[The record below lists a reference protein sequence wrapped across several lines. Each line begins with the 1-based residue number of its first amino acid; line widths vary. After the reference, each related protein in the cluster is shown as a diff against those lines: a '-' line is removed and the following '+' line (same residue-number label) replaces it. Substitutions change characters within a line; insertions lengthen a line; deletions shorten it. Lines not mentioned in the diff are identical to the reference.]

1 MTELI
6 HQEKYLKYKQK
17 YLELISKL
25 EYISL
30 ENKNA
35 EVNNY
40 INNILV
46 GGKRK
51 RKIRNKSKNNFSNE
65 NSKNSENSDER
76 FNCDPE
82 NKFSEI
88 CSSNSKGY
96 YNSKSSCMNDCEN
109 KHIKY
114 NLKKANIYNETNIFS
129 NFIYT
134 LLSKNYEVYLKGGTV
149 LGLYILKLLYEK
161 YGSDYTT
168 FEKYFNDL
176 LKLDLIKDWDFS
188 VYTNTPI
195 DDNLEKE
202 LAIIAKKNHLVRRAK
217 TFILYQTEFP
227 IKLKDDELF
236 EISIMEKEIFSNLEL
251 PLTTMKIKINKKNL
265 NHIFMFAKCFYSY
278 KVKNIPIDTD
288 IIKHMISKL
297 NFYIYPNKNGLFS
310 INEDNYNVGALNN
323 NIVEYIKKFSHNL
336 DKEQFLI
343 TYIQEPN
350 RIFYR
355 LLEKNI
361 PKVEKIISFLKKYEL
376 PSEQSWLFDTKSIEK
391 LINSFISNLG
401 DKIIDIF
408 NKQSNNVDGLNAITD
423 FLDGVNFKR
432 IEIEYSNTGEKC
444 KNLIKKLLSKIYK
457 KIPEDFYN
465 KYKDNKLIECL
476 GFLKRKKLLN

>member
-17 YLELISKL
+17 YLELILKL
-25 EYISL
+25 KYISN
-30 ENKNA
+30 EKNINP

-40 INNILV
+40 INHILI
-46 GGKRK
+46 GGRRK
-51 RKIRNKSKNNFSNE
+51 RRNRSKSQNSSTN
-65 NSKNSENSDER
+65 NSKNSNER
-76 FNCDPE
+76 FNCEPE

-109 KHIKY
+109 KYIKY
-114 NLKKANIYNETNIFS
+114 NLKKANIFSETTIFS
-129 NFIYT
+129 NFIYK
-134 LLSKNYEVYLKGGTV
+134 LLSKNYDVYLKGGTV

-161 YGSDYTT
+161 YGNDYTT
-168 FEKYFNDL
+168 FEKYFNEL
-176 LKLDLIKDWDFS
+176 LKLDLIKDWDFTA
-188 VYTNTPI
+188 YTYKPI
-195 DDNLEKE
+195 DENIEKD
-202 LAIIAKKNHLVRRAK
+202 LANIAEKNDLVRRGK
-217 TFILYQTEFP
+217 TFILYQTEYP
-227 IKLKDDELF
+227 IKIKDAALF
-236 EISIMEKEIFSNLEL
+236 EISIMEGEIFSNAEL
-251 PLTTMKIKINKKNL
+251 PLSTMKIKLNKKNL

-278 KVKNIPIDTD
+278 KVKNISIDSD

-297 NFYIYPNKNGLFS
+297 HFFIYPNKDGLFI
-310 INEDNYNVGALNN
+310 INKDNYNAGSLNKN
-323 NIVEYIKKFSHNL
+323 LVEYIHKFSHNI

-343 TYIQEPN
+343 THILEPN

-361 PKVEKIISFLKKYEL
+361 PKVEKIVSFLKKYNL

-391 LINSFISNLG
+391 LINSFINNLS

-408 NKQSNNVDGLNAITD
+408 NKKSNAVDGLNAITD
-423 FLDGVNFKR
+423 FLDGIFFKR
-432 IEIEYSNTGEKC
+432 IELDYPRTGEKG

-457 KIPEDFYN
+457 KIPGDFYH
-465 KYKDNKLIECL
+465 KYRDNKLIECL
-476 GFLKRKKLLN
+476 AFLKGKKLFN

>member
-25 EYISL
+25 KYISS
-30 ENKNA
+30 ENINP

-40 INNILV
+40 INHILV
-46 GGKRK
+46 GGRRKNKKRK
-51 RKIRNKSKNNFSNE
+51 KSKNGSNY
-65 NSKNSENSDER
+65 NSKNSNER

-109 KHIKY
+109 RYIKY
-114 NLKKANIYNETNIFS
+114 NLKKANIFSETTIFT

-134 LLSKNYEVYLKGGTV
+134 LFSKNYEVYLKGGTV

-161 YGSDYTT
+161 YGNNEKE
-168 FEKYFNDL
+168 FEKYFNEL
-176 LKLDLIKDWDFS
+176 VKLDLIKDWDFTS
-188 VYTNTPI
+188 YTHKPI

-202 LAIIAKKNHLVRRAK
+202 LANIAKKNNLVRRGK
-217 TFILYQTEFP
+217 LFILYQTEYP
-227 IKLKDDELF
+227 IKVKDVALF
-236 EISIMEKEIFSNLEL
+236 EISILQDEIFSNLEL

-288 IIKHMISKL
+288 IIKHMTSKL
-297 NFYIYPNKNGLFS
+297 NFFIYPNKDGLFS
-310 INEDNYNVGALNN
+310 INKDNYHIGALNK
-323 NIVEYIKKFSHNL
+323 NIVEYIHKFSHNL

-343 TYIQEPN
+343 TQIQEPN

-361 PKVEKIISFLKKYEL
+361 PKADKIVAFLKKYDL
-376 PSEQSWLFDTKSIEK
+376 PSDHSWLLDTKSIEK
-391 LINSFISNLG
+391 LITTFISNLG
-401 DKIIDIF
+401 DKIVDIF
-408 NKQSNNVDGLNAITD
+408 NKQSNPDDGLNAVTD
-423 FLDGVNFKR
+423 FLEGIFFKR
-432 IEIEYSNTGEKC
+432 IEIEYPNTGEKG
-444 KNLIKKLLSKIYK
+444 KNLIKLLLAKINK
-457 KIPEDFYN
+457 KIPKDFYY

-476 GFLKRKKLLN
+476 AFLNKKKLFN

>member
-25 EYISL
+25 KYISS
-30 ENKNA
+30 ENTNG

-40 INNILV
+40 INHILV
-46 GGKRK
+46 GGRRK
-51 RKIRNKSKNNFSNE
+51 NKLRNKSKRDLSNN
-65 NSKNSENSDER
+65 NSENSEKADDR

-109 KHIKY
+109 RYIKY
-114 NLKKANIYNETNIFS
+114 NLKKANIFSETTIFS

-134 LLSKNYEVYLKGGTV
+134 LLSQKYDVYLKGGTV
-149 LGLYILKLLYEK
+149 LGLYILKLLYDK
-161 YGSDYTT
+161 YGNDYET
-168 FEKYFNDL
+168 FEKYFNEL
-176 LKLDLIKDWDFS
+176 LKLDLIKDWDFTC
-188 VYTNTPI
+188 YTHTTI
-195 DDNLEKE
+195 DDKLEKD
-202 LAIIAKKNHLVRRAK
+202 LANIAKKNHLVLRAK

-227 IKLKDDELF
+227 IKLNDAALF
-236 EISIMEKEIFSNLEL
+236 EISIMEEEIFSNLEL

-288 IIKHMISKL
+288 IIKHMTSKL
-297 NFYIYPNKNGLFS
+297 NFYIYPNKEGLFS
-310 INEDNYNVGALNN
+310 INKDNYHIGSLNN
-323 NIVEYIKKFSHNL
+323 NIVEYIHKFSHNL
-336 DKEQFLI
+336 DKEQFII
-343 TYIQEPN
+343 TQIQEPN

-361 PKVEKIISFLKKYEL
+361 PKTEKIVAFLQKYNL
-376 PSEQSWLFDTKSIEK
+376 PSDHSWLLNTKNIEK
-391 LINSFISNLG
+391 LMNSFISDLG

-408 NKQSNNVDGLNAITD
+408 NKQSNAVDGLNAVTD
-423 FLDGVNFKR
+423 FLDGVNLKR
-432 IEIEYSNTGEKC
+432 IEIEYPNTGEKG
-444 KNLIKKLLSKIYK
+444 KNLIKKLLSKVYK
-457 KIPEDFYN
+457 KIPEDFYY

-476 GFLKRKKLLN
+476 VFLKKKKLLN

>member
-25 EYISL
+25 KYISL
-30 ENKNA
+30 ENTNQ

-40 INNILV
+40 INDILV
-46 GGKRK
+46 GGRRK
-51 RKIRNKSKNNFSNE
+51 RKNRNKSKNSSNNLSVGT
-65 NSKNSENSDER
+65 NSER
-76 FNCDPE
+76 FNCEPE

-109 KHIKY
+109 KYIKY
-114 NLKKANIYNETNIFS
+114 NLKKANIFSETTIFS

-134 LLSKNYEVYLKGGTV
+134 LFSKNYDVYLKGGTV
-149 LGLYILKLLYEK
+149 LGLYILKLLYNKYSKNEK
-161 YGSDYTT
+161 E
-168 FEKYFNDL
+168 FEKYFNEL
-176 LKLDLIKDWDFS
+176 VKLDLIKDWDFTS
-188 VYTNTPI
+188 YTYKPI
-195 DDNLEKE
+195 DENIEKE
-202 LAIIAKKNHLVRRAK
+202 LANIAQKNHLVRRGK
-217 TFILYQTEFP
+217 TFILYQTEYP
-227 IKLKDDELF
+227 IKVNDSALF
-236 EISIMEKEIFSNLEL
+236 EISIMEDEIFSNLEL

-310 INEDNYNVGALNN
+310 INKDNYHIGNLNN
-323 NIVEYIKKFSHNL
+323 NIVEYIHKFSHNL

-343 TYIQEPN
+343 TQIQEPN

-361 PKVEKIISFLKKYEL
+361 PKTEKIVAFLKKYDL
-376 PSEQSWLFDTKSIEK
+376 PSDHSWLLDTKSIEK
-391 LINSFISNLG
+391 LISTFISNLG

-408 NKQSNNVDGLNAITD
+408 NKQSNPVDGLNAVTD
-423 FLDGVNFKR
+423 FLEGVNLRR
-432 IEIEYSNTGEKC
+432 IEIEYPNTGEKG
-444 KNLIKKLLSKIYK
+444 KNLIKKLLSKINK
-457 KIPEDFYN
+457 KIPKDFYY

-476 GFLKRKKLLN
+476 AFLNKKNLFD

>member
-1 MTELI
+1 MSELI

-25 EYISL
+25 KYISS
-30 ENKNA
+30 ENINQ

-40 INNILV
+40 INHILV
-46 GGKRK
+46 GGRRKNRSKRK
-51 RKIRNKSKNNFSNE
+51 FSNE
-65 NSKNSENSDER
+65 NSKSER
-76 FNCDPE
+76 FNCEPE

-96 YNSKSSCMNDCEN
+96 YNSKTSCMNDCEN
-109 KHIKY
+109 KYIKY
-114 NLKKANIYNETNIFS
+114 NLKKANIFNETTIFS

-149 LGLYILKLLYEK
+149 LGLYILKLLYDK
-161 YGSDYTT
+161 YGNDYTV
-168 FEKYFNDL
+168 FEKYFNEL
-176 LKLDLIKDWDFS
+176 LKLDLIKDWDFTT
-188 VYTNTPI
+188 YTHIPI
-195 DDNLEKE
+195 NDKLKESLEN
-202 LAIIAKKNHLVRRAK
+202 IAKKNHLVLRAK

-227 IKLKDDELF
+227 IKLNDAALF
-236 EISIMEKEIFSNLEL
+236 EISIMEDEIFSNLEL

-288 IIKHMISKL
+288 IIKHMTSKL
-297 NFYIYPNKNGLFS
+297 NFYIYPNKEGLFS
-310 INEDNYNVGALNN
+310 INKDNYHVGSLNK
-323 NIVEYIKKFSHNL
+323 NIVEYIHKFSHNI

-343 TYIQEPN
+343 TQIQEPN

-361 PKVEKIISFLKKYEL
+361 PKTEKIVSFLKKYEL
-376 PSEQSWLFDTKSIEK
+376 PSDHSWLLNTKSIEK
-391 LINSFISNLG
+391 LMASFISNLG

-408 NKQSNNVDGLNAITD
+408 NKQSNPVDGLNAVTD
-423 FLDGVNFKR
+423 FLEGVNLRR
-432 IEIEYSNTGEKC
+432 IEIEYANTGEKG
-444 KNLIKKLLSKIYK
+444 KNLIKKLLFKVYK
-457 KIPEDFYN
+457 KIPQDFYY
-465 KYKDNKLIECL
+465 KYRDNKLIECL
-476 GFLKRKKLLN
+476 AFLNKKKLFN

>member
-17 YLELISKL
+17 YLELISKIK
-25 EYISL
+25 YISS
-30 ENKNA
+30 ENTNV

-51 RKIRNKSKNNFSNE
+51 KKIKNKSK
-65 NSKNSENSDER
+65 SDLSYDNPER

-96 YNSKSSCMNDCEN
+96 YNSKESCMNDCEN

-176 LKLDLIKDWDFS
+176 LKLDLIKDWDFTS
-188 VYTNTPI
+188 YTHSPI
-195 DDNLEKE
+195 DEKLKE
-202 LAIIAKKNHLVRRAK
+202 SLNSLAKKNHLVLRGK

-227 IKLKDDELF
+227 IKLKDAALF
-236 EISIMEKEIFSNLEL
+236 EISIMDAEIFSNLEM

-265 NHIFMFAKCFYSY
+265 NYIFMFAKCFYSY

-297 NFYIYPNKNGLFS
+297 NFFIYPNKNGLFS
-310 INEDNYNVGALNN
+310 INKDNYHIGSLNK
-323 NIVEYIKKFSHNL
+323 NIVEYIRKFSHNI

-343 TYIQEPN
+343 TQIQEPN

-361 PKVEKIISFLKKYEL
+361 PKVEKIISFLKK
-376 PSEQSWLFDTKSIEK
+376 
-391 LINSFISNLG
+391 
-401 DKIIDIF
+401 
-408 NKQSNNVDGLNAITD
+408 
-423 FLDGVNFKR
+423 
-432 IEIEYSNTGEKC
+432 
-444 KNLIKKLLSKIYK
+444 
-457 KIPEDFYN
+457 
-465 KYKDNKLIECL
+465 
-476 GFLKRKKLLN
+476 

>member
-25 EYISL
+25 EYISS

-40 INNILV
+40 INNILI

-51 RKIRNKSKNNFSNE
+51 NNNSKNN
-65 NSKNSENSDER
+65 SKNNLSSER
-76 FNCDPE
+76 FNCEPE

-96 YNSKSSCMNDCEN
+96 YNSKASCVNDCEN

-134 LLSKNYEVYLKGGTV
+134 LLSKNYEVYLKGGSV
-149 LGLYILKLLYEK
+149 LGLYILNLLYEK

-195 DDNLEKE
+195 DDNLEKNI
-202 LAIIAKKNHLVRRAK
+202 ASIAKSNHLVRRAK

-251 PLTTMKIKINKKNL
+251 PLSTMKIKINKKNL

-310 INEDNYNVGALNN
+310 INKDNYNIGSLNN
-323 NIVEYIKKFSHNL
+323 NIVEHIKKFSHNL

-361 PKVEKIISFLKKYEL
+361 PKVEKIISFLKKYDL
-376 PSEQSWLFDTKSIEK
+376 PSEQSWLLDTNSIQK

-401 DKIIDIF
+401 DKIIDVY
-408 NKQSNNVDGLNAITD
+408 NKQSNPIDGLNAVTD
-423 FLDGVNFKR
+423 FLEGVNLRR
-432 IEIEYSNTGEKC
+432 IEIEYPNTGEKG
-444 KNLIKKLLSKIYK
+444 KNLIKKLLSKVYK
-457 KIPEDFYN
+457 KIPEDFYY

-476 GFLKRKKLLN
+476 VFLKRKKLLN

>member
-25 EYISL
+25 KYINS
-30 ENKNA
+30 ENTNQ

-40 INNILV
+40 INHILT
-46 GGKRK
+46 GGRRKNRSKRK
-51 RKIRNKSKNNFSNE
+51 FSNE
-65 NSKNSENSDER
+65 NSKSER
-76 FNCDPE
+76 FNCEPE

-96 YNSKSSCMNDCEN
+96 YKSKTSCMNDCEN
-109 KHIKY
+109 RYIKY
-114 NLKKANIYNETNIFS
+114 NLKKANIFSETTIFS

-134 LLSKNYEVYLKGGTV
+134 LLSKNYDVYLKGGTV
-149 LGLYILKLLYEK
+149 LGLYILKLLYDK
-161 YGSDYTT
+161 YGNDYTT
-168 FEKYFNDL
+168 FEKYFNEL
-176 LKLDLIKDWDFS
+176 VKLDLIKDWDFTT
-188 VYTNTPI
+188 YTHTPI
-195 DDNLEKE
+195 DDKLKESLEN
-202 LAIIAKKNHLVRRAK
+202 IAKKNHLVLRAK

-227 IKLKDDELF
+227 IKLNDAALF
-236 EISIMEKEIFSNLEL
+236 EISIMEDEIFSNLEL

-310 INEDNYNVGALNN
+310 INKNNYHIGNLNK
-323 NIVEYIKKFSHNL
+323 NIVEYIHKFSHNL

-343 TYIQEPN
+343 TQIQEPN

-361 PKVEKIISFLKKYEL
+361 PKTEKIVVFLKKYDL
-376 PSEQSWLFDTKSIEK
+376 PSDHSWLLDTKSIEK
-391 LINSFISNLG
+391 LISTFISNLG
-401 DKIIDIF
+401 DKLVDIF
-408 NKQSNNVDGLNAITD
+408 NKQSNPVDGLNAVSD
-423 FLDGVNFKR
+423 FLYGVYLKR
-432 IEIEYSNTGEKC
+432 IEIEYPNTGEKG
-444 KNLIKKLLSKIYK
+444 KNLIKKLLSKINN
-457 KIPEDFYN
+457 KIPKDFYY

-476 GFLKRKKLLN
+476 AFLNKKNLFD

>member
-51 RKIRNKSKNNFSNE
+51 RKIKNKSKSE
-65 NSKNSENSDER
+65 LSDDNSER

-96 YNSKSSCMNDCEN
+96 YNSKASCMNDCEN
-109 KHIKY
+109 KYIKY

-176 LKLDLIKDWDFS
+176 LKLDLIKDWDFTS
-188 VYTNTPI
+188 YTHSPI
-195 DDNLEKE
+195 DEKLKE
-202 LAIIAKKNHLVRRAK
+202 SLNSLAKKNHLVLRGK

-227 IKLKDDELF
+227 IKLKDAALF
-236 EISIMEKEIFSNLEL
+236 EISIMEAEIFSNLEM

-265 NHIFMFAKCFYSY
+265 NYIFMFAKCFYSY

-297 NFYIYPNKNGLFS
+297 NFFIYPNKNGLFS
-310 INEDNYNVGALNN
+310 INTDNYHIGSLNK
-323 NIVEYIKKFSHNL
+323 NIVEYIRKFSHNI

-343 TYIQEPN
+343 AQIQEPN

-376 PSEQSWLFDTKSIEK
+376 QSDHSWLFDSKSIEK

-401 DKIIDIF
+401 DKILDVF
-408 NKQSNNVDGLNAITD
+408 NKESNPVDGLNAVTD
-423 FLDGVNFKR
+423 FLDGINLRR
-432 IEIEYSNTGEKC
+432 IEIEYPNTGEKG
-444 KNLIKKLLSKIYK
+444 KNLIKKLLSKVYK
-457 KIPEDFYN
+457 KIPEDFYY

-476 GFLKRKKLLN
+476 AFLKRKKLLN

>member
-25 EYISL
+25 KYISL
-30 ENKNA
+30 ENTNQ

-40 INNILV
+40 INHILV
-46 GGKRK
+46 GGRK
-51 RKIRNKSKNNFSNE
+51 RKKNINKSKSGSNNLSDGT
-65 NSKNSENSDER
+65 NSER
-76 FNCDPE
+76 FNCEPE

-109 KHIKY
+109 KYIKY
-114 NLKKANIYNETNIFS
+114 NLKKANIFSETTIFS

-134 LLSKNYEVYLKGGTV
+134 LLSQKYDVYLKGGTV

-161 YGSDYTT
+161 YGNNEKE
-168 FEKYFNDL
+168 FEKNFNDL
-176 LKLDLIKDWDFS
+176 LKLDLIKDWDFTT
-188 VYTNTPI
+188 YTYNNI
-195 DDNLEKE
+195 DENLEKE
-202 LAIIAKKNHLVRRAK
+202 LANIAKKNNLVRRGK
-217 TFILYQTEFP
+217 TFILYQTEYP
-227 IKLKDDELF
+227 IKVNDSALF
-236 EISIMEKEIFSNLEL
+236 EISIMEDEIFSNLEL

-265 NHIFMFAKCFYSY
+265 NYIFMFAKCFYSY
-278 KVKNIPIDTD
+278 KVKNIPIETD

-310 INEDNYNVGALNN
+310 INKDNYHIGNLNK
-323 NIVEYIKKFSHNL
+323 NIVEYIHKFSHNL
-336 DKEQFLI
+336 DKEQFFI
-343 TYIQEPN
+343 TQIQEPN

-361 PKVEKIISFLKKYEL
+361 PKNEKIVAFLKKYDL
-376 PSEQSWLFDTKSIEK
+376 PSDHSWLLDTKSIEK
-391 LINSFISNLG
+391 LISTFINNLG

-408 NKQSNNVDGLNAITD
+408 NKQSNPVDGLNAVSA
-423 FLDGVNFKR
+423 FLDGIYLKR
-432 IEIEYSNTGEKC
+432 IEIEYPNTGEKG
-444 KNLIKKLLSKIYK
+444 KNLIKKLLSKINK
-457 KIPEDFYN
+457 KIPKDFYY

-476 GFLKRKKLLN
+476 AFLNKKNLFD

>member
-6 HQEKYLKYKQK
+6 HQDKYLKYKQK

-25 EYISL
+25 KYISS
-30 ENKNA
+30 ENTNA

-40 INNILV
+40 INHILV
-46 GGKRK
+46 GGRRK
-51 RKIRNKSKNNFSNE
+51 NRNKSKNKSKNDSTNFE
-65 NSKNSENSDER
+65 NSNER

-109 KHIKY
+109 RYIKY
-114 NLKKANIYNETNIFS
+114 NLKKANIFSETTIFS

-149 LGLYILKLLYEK
+149 LGLYILKLLYDK
-161 YGSDYTT
+161 YGDDYTV
-168 FEKYFNDL
+168 FEKHFNEL
-176 LKLDLIKDWDFS
+176 LKLDLIKDWDFTA
-188 VYTNTPI
+188 YTHTNI
-195 DDNLEKE
+195 DNNLEKE
-202 LAIIAKKNHLVRRAK
+202 LAIIAKKNHLVRRGK
-217 TFILYQTEFP
+217 TFILYQTEYP
-227 IKLKDDELF
+227 IKIKDAALF
-236 EISIMEKEIFSNLEL
+236 EISIMEDEIYSNLEL
-251 PLTTMKIKINKKNL
+251 PLTTIKIKINKKNL

-288 IIKHMISKL
+288 IIKHMTSKL

-310 INEDNYNVGALNN
+310 INKDNYNVGSLNK
-323 NIVEYIKKFSHNL
+323 NIVEYIHKFSHNI

-343 TYIQEPN
+343 THIQEPN

-361 PKVEKIISFLKKYEL
+361 PKVDKIITFLKKYDL
-376 PSEQSWLFDTKSIEK
+376 PSEQSWLFDSKNLEK
-391 LINSFISNLG
+391 LISTFISNLG

-408 NKQSNNVDGLNAITD
+408 NKQSNPIDGLNAVSE
-423 FLDGVNFKR
+423 FLDGINFKR
-432 IEIEYSNTGEKC
+432 IEIEYPNTGEKG
-444 KNLIKKLLSKIYK
+444 KNLIKKLLSKVYK
-457 KIPEDFYN
+457 KIPEDFYS
-465 KYKDNKLIECL
+465 KYRDNKLIDCL
-476 GFLKRKKLLN
+476 AFLKRKKLFN

>member
-51 RKIRNKSKNNFSNE
+51 RKIKNKSKSE
-65 NSKNSENSDER
+65 LSDDNSER

-109 KHIKY
+109 KYIKY

-149 LGLYILKLLYEK
+149 LGLYILKLLYDK
-161 YGSDYTT
+161 YGNDYTT
-168 FEKYFNDL
+168 FEKYFNEL
-176 LKLDLIKDWDFS
+176 LKLDLIKDWDFTS
-188 VYTNTPI
+188 YTHSLI
-195 DDNLEKE
+195 DEKLKE
-202 LAIIAKKNHLVRRAK
+202 SLNSLAKKNHLVLRGK

-227 IKLKDDELF
+227 IKLNDVALF
-236 EISIMEKEIFSNLEL
+236 DFSILKEEIFSNLEM

-297 NFYIYPNKNGLFS
+297 NFFIYPNKNGLFS
-310 INEDNYNVGALNN
+310 INTDNYHIGSLNK
-323 NIVEYIKKFSHNL
+323 NIVEYIRKFSHNI

-343 TYIQEPN
+343 TQIQEPN

-376 PSEQSWLFDTKSIEK
+376 QSDHSWLFDSKSIEK

-401 DKIIDIF
+401 DKILDVF
-408 NKQSNNVDGLNAITD
+408 NKESNPVDGLNAVTD
-423 FLDGVNFKR
+423 FLDGVNLRR
-432 IEIEYSNTGEKC
+432 IEIEYHNTGEKG
-444 KNLIKKLLSKIYK
+444 KNLIKKLLSKVYR
-457 KIPEDFYN
+457 KIPENFYY
-465 KYKDNKLIECL
+465 KYKDNKLIECFA
-476 GFLKRKKLLN
+476 FLKRKKLLN

>member
-25 EYISL
+25 KYINS
-30 ENKNA
+30 ENVNS
-35 EVNNY
+35 EINNY
-40 INNILV
+40 INHILI
-46 GGKRK
+46 GGRGKRK
-51 RKIRNKSKNNFSNE
+51 KRNRSKSRNGTNNLE
-65 NSKNSENSDER
+65 NSSNER
-76 FNCDPE
+76 FNCEPE
-82 NKFSEI
+82 NKFLEI

-109 KHIKY
+109 RYIKY
-114 NLKKANIYNETNIFS
+114 NLKKANIFSETTIFT

-134 LLSKNYEVYLKGGTV
+134 LFSKNYEVYLKGGTV

-161 YGSDYTT
+161 YGNNEKE
-168 FEKYFNDL
+168 FEKHFNEL
-176 LKLDLIKDWDFS
+176 LKLDLIKDWDFTS
-188 VYTNTPI
+188 YTHTPI

-202 LAIIAKKNHLVRRAK
+202 LAIIAKKNDLVRRGK
-217 TFILYQTEFP
+217 TFILYQTEYP
-227 IKLKDDELF
+227 IKVKDAALF
-236 EISIMEKEIFSNLEL
+236 EISILQDEIFSNLEL

-288 IIKHMISKL
+288 IIKHMTSKL
-297 NFYIYPNKNGLFS
+297 NFFIYPNKNGLFS
-310 INEDNYNVGALNN
+310 INNNNYHIGSLNK
-323 NIVEYIKKFSHNL
+323 NIVEYIHKFSHNL

-343 TYIQEPN
+343 TQIQEPN

-361 PKVEKIISFLKKYEL
+361 PKTEKIITFLKKYDL
-376 PSEQSWLFDTKSIEK
+376 PSEHSWLLNTKSIEK
-391 LINSFISNLG
+391 LMANFISNLG

-408 NKQSNNVDGLNAITD
+408 NKQSNSVDGLNAVTD
-423 FLDGVNFKR
+423 FLEGVNLRR
-432 IEIEYSNTGEKC
+432 IEIEYPNTGEKG

-457 KIPEDFYN
+457 KIPEDFYY

-476 GFLKRKKLLN
+476 AFLNKKKLFN

>member
-1 MTELI
+1 MIELI
-6 HQEKYLKYKQK
+6 HQEKYLKNKQK

-25 EYISL
+25 KYISS
-30 ENKNA
+30 ENTNA
-35 EVNNY
+35 EVDNY

-51 RKIRNKSKNNFSNE
+51 RKIRNKSKSDILDD
-65 NSKNSENSDER
+65 NSKNSEER

-96 YNSKSSCMNDCEN
+96 YNSKTSCMNDCEN

-114 NLKKANIYNETNIFS
+114 NLKKANIYNETSIFT

-149 LGLYILKLLYEK
+149 LGLYILKLLYDK
-161 YGSDYTT
+161 YGNDYTT
-168 FEKYFNDL
+168 FEKYFNEL
-176 LKLDLIKDWDFS
+176 LKLDLIKDWDFTS
-188 VYTNTPI
+188 YTHSLI
-195 DDNLEKE
+195 DEKLKE
-202 LAIIAKKNHLVRRAK
+202 SLNSLAKKNHLVLRGK

-227 IKLKDDELF
+227 IKIKDAALFDFSILKE
-236 EISIMEKEIFSNLEL
+236 EIFSNLEL

-297 NFYIYPNKNGLFS
+297 NFYVYPNKNGLFS
-310 INEDNYNVGALNN
+310 INEDNYNVGSLNN

-376 PSEQSWLFDTKSIEK
+376 PSDHSWLLDTKSIEK

-408 NKQSNNVDGLNAITD
+408 NKESNNVDGLNAVTD
-423 FLDGVNFKR
+423 FLDGVNLRR
-432 IEIEYSNTGEKC
+432 IEIEYPNTGEKG
-444 KNLIKKLLSKIYK
+444 KNLIKKLLSKVYK
-457 KIPEDFYN
+457 KIPEDFYY

-476 GFLKRKKLLN
+476 AFLKRKKLLN

>member
-1 MTELI
+1 MTEII

-17 YLELISKL
+17 YFELIAKL
-25 EYISL
+25 KYISL
-30 ENKNA
+30 ENTNQ

-40 INNILV
+40 INNILI

-51 RKIRNKSKNNFSNE
+51 NRKNNFSN
-65 NSKNSENSDER
+65 NSSNEKTER
-76 FNCDPE
+76 FNCEPE

-109 KHIKY
+109 KYIKH
-114 NLKKANIYNETNIFS
+114 NLMKANIYNETNIFS

-149 LGLYILKLLYEK
+149 LGLYILKLLYDK
-161 YGSDYTT
+161 YGNNNTT
-168 FEKYFNDL
+168 FEKYFNEL
-176 LKLDLIKDWDFS
+176 VKLDLIKDWDFTA
-188 VYTNTPI
+188 YTHTII
-195 DDNLEKE
+195 DDKLEKE
-202 LAIIAKKNHLVRRAK
+202 LAIIAKKNNLVRRGK

-227 IKLKDDELF
+227 IKLKDSALF
-236 EISIMEKEIFSNLEL
+236 EISIMTNEIYSNLEL
-251 PLTTMKIKINKKNL
+251 PLTTMKVKINKKNL
-265 NHIFMFAKCFYSY
+265 NYIFMFAKCFYSY
-278 KVKNIPIDTD
+278 KLKNIPIDID

-310 INEDNYNVGALNN
+310 INKDNYHVGSLNK
-323 NIVEYIKKFSHNL
+323 NIVEYIHKFSHSL

-343 TYIQEPN
+343 TQIQEPN

-376 PSEQSWLFDTKSIEK
+376 PSNHSWLFDSKSIEK

-401 DKIIDIF
+401 DKILDVF
-408 NKQSNNVDGLNAITD
+408 NKESNPVNGLNTVTD
-423 FLDGVNFKR
+423 FLDGIYLRR
-432 IEIEYSNTGEKC
+432 IEIEYANTGEKG
-444 KNLIKKLLSKIYK
+444 KNLIKKLLSKVYK
-457 KIPEDFYN
+457 KIPEDFYY
-465 KYKDNKLIECL
+465 KYRDNKLIECL
-476 GFLKRKKLLN
+476 AFLKRKKLLN